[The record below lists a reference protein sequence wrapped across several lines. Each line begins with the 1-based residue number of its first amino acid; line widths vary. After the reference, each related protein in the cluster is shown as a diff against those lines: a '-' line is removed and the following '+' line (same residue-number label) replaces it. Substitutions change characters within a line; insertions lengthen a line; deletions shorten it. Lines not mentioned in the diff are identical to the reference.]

1 METAARQLQSKL
13 EAARAILER
22 GSICEKEFITEHD
35 LKLGPSCTQ
44 ASIDLGIIEIR
55 LALATGPLFISAA
68 AGGSARVTAA
78 AEYLRVLATEDFSS
92 EIDNLVTLGETSLR
106 DKNILE
112 QKDGK
117 ASGRRRG
124 RCSPY
129 TSAELSR
136 LFAVYPRGN
145 IEYCASVVAR
155 ATTSSDFEHCRIC
168 GSPMAI
174 DAARSELRCR
184 LAECGAIREL
194 VGTVFD
200 DSQFYS
206 QEGQKAKSGTF
217 NPNRHFQF
225 WWTHILAR
233 EPEEEISDGVDDSGN
248 LLDTLRAIVARDR
261 KVLRLLTVNEVRA
274 MLREIGQTELNK
286 NVPLIMKKLTGV
298 GPPQVPDALAVR
310 VENLF
315 TKAIEIG
322 ERVRR
327 PGRVNRNYYPY
338 YIYRIVEAL
347 TTPADHEIRRM
358 LYYIYIQSRD
368 TVDADDA
375 DWELICAELGEIGYR
390 PTDRTLGDQYR
401 PL

>member
-1 METAARQLQSKL
+1 METAARQLQSKI
-13 EAARAILER
+13 EAARAVLER
-22 GSICEKEFITEHD
+22 GTQGELEYAAEPSDHPSRPGCAQAAAS
-35 LKLGPSCTQ
+35 LG
-44 ASIDLGIIEIR
+44 ALEMR
-55 LALATGPLFISAA
+55 LALTTGPLFIAAA
-68 AGGSARVTAA
+68 AGGSARANA
-78 AEYLRVLATEDFSS
+78 SMEYLRLLAAEDFSG
-92 EIDNLVTLGETSLR
+92 EIDAIVAAGEASLR
-106 DKNILE
+106 DHGLLE
-112 QKDGK
+112 VRAAD
-117 ASGRRRG
+117 ARRRRN
-124 RCSPY
+124 RCSPR

-136 LFAVYPRGN
+136 LLAVYPRGN
-145 IEYCASVVAR
+145 IEYCASAVAR
-155 ATTSSDFEHCRIC
+155 ATASSDFEHCRVC
-168 GSPMAI
+168 GGSMAI

-184 LAECGAIREL
+184 DVECGAIREL

-233 EPEEEISDGVDDSGN
+233 EPEDEICDGDNDSVN
-248 LLDTLRAIVARDR
+248 LLDSLRAIVARDR
-261 KVLRLLTVNEVRA
+261 KVLRLLTVNDVRA

-286 NVPLIMKKLTGV
+286 NVPLIMKKLTGI

-338 YIYRIVEAL
+338 YVYRIVEAL

-375 DWELICAELGEIGYR
+375 DWELICAELGEIQYQ